1 MDILLLV
8 GRIILGGF
16 FIMSGI
22 NHFANFGMMKGYSQ
36 SKGVPA
42 AGAAVAGTGLLL
54 LLGGLSLL
62 LGAYPE
68 VGVIL
73 LVIFLLGASFT
84 MHNYWTVQ
92 DPQAK
97 MGERVNFMKNW
108 ALIGALLMILS
119 IPLPWAYSLWG
130 R

>member
-1 MDILLLV
+1 MNILLLV

-16 FIMSGI
+16 FITTGI
-22 NHFANFGMMKGYSQ
+22 NHFASFGMMKGYSQ

-42 AGAAVAGTGLLL
+42 PGAAVAGTGTLL

-62 LGAYPE
+62 LGAYPQI
-68 VGVIL
+68 GVLL
-73 LVIFLLGASFT
+73 LVIFLLGASFM
-84 MHNYWTVQ
+84 MHNYWAVA

-119 IPLPWAYSLWG
+119 IPMPWAFSILG

>member
-1 MDILLLV
+1 MDIVLLI
-8 GRIILGGF
+8 GRVILGGF
-16 FIMSGI
+16 FITSGI
-22 NHFANFGMMKGYSQ
+22 NHFSNFGMMKGYSQ

-42 AGAAVAGTGLLL
+42 PGAAVAGTGLLL

-73 LVIFLLGASFT
+73 LVIFLLGACFM
-84 MHNYWTVQ
+84 MHNFWTVQ
-92 DPQAK
+92 DAQAK

-119 IPLPWAYSLWG
+119 IPLPWPYSILG